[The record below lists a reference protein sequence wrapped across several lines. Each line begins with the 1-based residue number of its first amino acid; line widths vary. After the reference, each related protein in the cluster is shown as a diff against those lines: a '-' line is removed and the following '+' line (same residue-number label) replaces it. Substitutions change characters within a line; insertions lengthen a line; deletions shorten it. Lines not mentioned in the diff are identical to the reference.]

1 MLGPVVGVTA
11 ALGAVV
17 ALVGPAAAVDGTAGR
32 FGGTAKVQLAHIG
45 KIEVDLEAT
54 SAQRSAPRPLRTRR
68 ERVDGVLRRPSLI
81 RPRRAPAG
89 SVHAVNRTSV
99 SGQAHP
105 STS

>member
-17 ALVGPAAAVDGTAGR
+17 ALAGPAAAVDGTAGR

-54 SAQRSAPRPLRTRR
+54 SAN
-68 ERVDGVLRRPSLI
+68 GLRRVRCARAASASTACFVA
-81 RPRRAPAG
+81 RP
-89 SVHAVNRTSV
+89 
-99 SGQAHP
+99 
-105 STS
+105 